1 MRRSIPLL
9 IASLALAPLA
19 PLALTAAPRAHADDA
34 PDDQSP
40 AAKAYRDAWWAE
52 TGGGNLTQAVEG
64 YAKAADAEGPA
75 SVKARALYRKAVVLQ
90 RIGKTEEAIRTL
102 ERLAKDHPGE
112 AALQTDARAR
122 LAEWTAVD
130 LKTSFAEWYQRYQY
144 SPEFQAKIV
153 DLVLKLGSFD
163 QAVGSAA
170 SQEILTIGAPAIPA
184 LRQHVSSSNGALR
197 ERVVTVLLQLGDVPS
212 LDALRETTEWRNRQ
226 ACWAALRSSSDR
238 ERARLKAEGKA
249 DVPFDQGLLAMLDGP
264 VALLAWAA
272 TPVATGVSE
281 SFLSYAFAWDGKQP
295 DPSVLRPL
303 LLARV
308 ENRAW
313 SQSARSQFWPWL
325 VLAKGVDVALAEA
338 WARGED
344 PTLRGFG
351 LTFLANAT
359 TPQGGSADAPAA
371 LRRLLQVASRWEDR
385 NQQATLNGAVLAS
398 LNAIPAGD
406 ELDRLA
412 DDLLAVGQWSNLRF
426 PLSAAARAVLAR
438 IVDRSRDPGV
448 SIQLM
453 QVWQRPGGG
462 AEGDVD
468 RLSGWARIGPFEDV
482 RRFAAQALVNLPG
495 EGPRRALALL
505 GEPGLSPDGRFTV
518 FETLLRF
525 GASKA
530 LLSEP
535 ASRRALLTL
544 LRAQEQA
551 DPDRTRSYVG
561 RFLEWASS
569 SGSDAQRATALDW
582 VSDPV
587 AFPRNL
593 LRSDLIAWNIQPY
606 VANAWYAA
614 LATVWP
620 AWRQAWTGWTPAQRD
635 AAVEGVA
642 GLDVHTGSKDPA
654 WMPFL
659 RACVRDASNGIS
671 TASRE
676 TILRQLDELT
686 LDDLRAVYDL
696 STPKG
701 ADDAIL
707 VTFRKGARST
717 PELTPELFEALK
729 LGLRPDG
736 SDAVARGVR
745 KAFQGDPRVQRP
757 LIEALLAHKDD
768 GIQESAVDLL
778 AMRESTEDLPL
789 WLKALTLPSAD
800 VRAKAAAGLGRI
812 AHPDATKALLGALDD
827 PNSRVRDAAIASLEA
842 IQKVEDLKRTW
853 REKVR

>member
-1 MRRSIPLL
+1 MRRSIPFL
-9 IASLALAPLA
+9 IASLALAPLS
-19 PLALTAAPRAHADDA
+19 LTAAPRAHADDA

-75 SVKARALYRKAVVLQ
+75 SVKARALYRRAVVLQ

-163 QAVGSAA
+163 QTVGVSA
-170 SQEILTIGAPAIPA
+170 SQEILTIGAPAVPA
-184 LRQHVSSSNGALR
+184 LRQHVSSSNYTLR
-197 ERVVTVLLQLGDVPS
+197 ERVVTALLQLGDVPS
-212 LDALRETTEWRNRQ
+212 IEALRETTGWRSQQ
-226 ACWAALRSSSDR
+226 ACWAALRSANEH
-238 ERARLKAEGKA
+238 ERARLKAEGKS

-264 VALLAWAA
+264 VALLTWAA
-272 TPVATGVSE
+272 TPAAKDVSE
-281 SFLSYAFAWDGKQP
+281 SFLSFAFGWDGKLP
-295 DPSVLRPL
+295 EPAVLRPL
-303 LLARV
+303 FLARV
-308 ENRAW
+308 ENRGL
-313 SQSARSQFWPWL
+313 SKSARSQFWYWL
-325 VLAKGVDVALAEA
+325 LTAKGVDVALAEA

-344 PTLRGFG
+344 PTLREFG
-351 LTFLANAT
+351 LSSLANPT

-371 LRRLLQVASRWEDR
+371 LRRLLKVAPRWETGD
-385 NQQATLNGAVLAS
+385 QQALLVGAVLAS
-398 LNAIPAGD
+398 LDATPVGD

-412 DDLLAVGQWSNLRF
+412 DELLAAGKWHNLRF
-426 PLSAAARAVLAR
+426 PLSAAARVVLAR
-438 IVDRSRDPGV
+438 MVDRSRDPQAAV
-448 SIQLM
+448 LLM
-453 QVWQRPGGG
+453 QIWQRPGGG

-468 RLSGWARIGPFEDV
+468 RLSGWARIGSFEDV

-495 EGPRRALALL
+495 DGPRRALALL

-518 FETLLRF
+518 FETLLR

-535 ASRRALLTL
+535 VSRRALLTL

-593 LRSDLIAWNIQPY
+593 LRSDLIGWNIQPY

-620 AWRQAWTGWTPAQRD
+620 AWRQAWTGWTPVQRD

-642 GLDVHTGSKDPA
+642 GLDARTASKDPE
-654 WMPFL
+654 WVPFL
-659 RACVRDASNGIS
+659 RACARDASNGIS

-768 GIQESAVDLL
+768 GVQESAVDIL
-778 AMRESTEDLPL
+778 ALRESSEDLPF
-789 WLKALTLPSAD
+789 WLKALALPSAD

-812 AHPDATKALLGALDD
+812 AHPDATKALVAALDD

-842 IQKVEDLKRTW
+842 IQKVEDLKKTW